1 MMVKKVL
8 AVEVCVL
15 HLTVNL
21 KQETNKKTEI
31 KKQMN
36 RKTRE
41 LRGRETFNDQQGT
54 FEKNGDFRGRRVEER
69 G

>member
-1 MMVKKVL
+1 
-8 AVEVCVL
+8 
-15 HLTVNL
+15 L